1 MRHAKFIART
11 VLVQNN
17 NIEEACRVLNRI
29 LGKEEIFDQFRR
41 TRFYEKPFQTRRRV
55 NFERCK
61 AIYNEDMNRKIQ
73 FVLRKNRVDPFPGCH
88 EQNQSSSFRRGW
100 GLPFCCCLSKC
111 RKKRREKNLP
121 VGCSRSK
128 KWPQCPWLCRPGCSK
143 PFPKKLVEQRDRAT
157 SGGGSW

>member
-1 MRHAKFIART
+1 MRHANFIART

-41 TRFYEKPFQTRRRV
+41 TRFYEKPYQTRRRV

-73 FVLRKNRVDPFPGCH
+73 FVLRKNRVDPFPGC
-88 EQNQSSSFRRGW
+88 Q
-100 GLPFCCCLSKC
+100 
-111 RKKRREKNLP
+111 
-121 VGCSRSK
+121 
-128 KWPQCPWLCRPGCSK
+128 
-143 PFPKKLVEQRDRAT
+143 
-157 SGGGSW
+157 